1 MDLVKILSLSQAEKE
16 KLMDSGI
23 FNTMIEGYLIMA
35 MEDAGFSKE
44 EISRIQF
51 TRLFDNATAAD
62 ALNAAYKF

>member
-16 KLMDSGI
+16 ELIDSGI
-23 FNTMIEGYLIMA
+23 FNTVIEGYLIMA

-51 TRLFDNATAAD
+51 ARVFDNASAAD

>member
-1 MDLVKILSLSQAEKE
+1 
-16 KLMDSGI
+16 MDSGI

-35 MEDAGFSKE
+35 MEDAGFSKG